1 MELEYNGIVD
11 PHLVTYEF
19 EPLPPSAGMPA
30 TFMIHEHTIKSKG
43 MAKVTSIY
51 LLEEIAGRSGMLRI
65 SYFTQVTSEEEAR
78 QKIDTISSL
87 VMTVQSL
94 DRKGNQPVGSLKQIM
109 EKAKTMGGDDLDL
122 SGVSEENESQADD
135 GIESVKGDIEPTEAP
150 AEIEEAD
157 NNP

>member
-1 MELEYNGIVD
+1 
-11 PHLVTYEF
+11 
-19 EPLPPSAGMPA
+19 MPA